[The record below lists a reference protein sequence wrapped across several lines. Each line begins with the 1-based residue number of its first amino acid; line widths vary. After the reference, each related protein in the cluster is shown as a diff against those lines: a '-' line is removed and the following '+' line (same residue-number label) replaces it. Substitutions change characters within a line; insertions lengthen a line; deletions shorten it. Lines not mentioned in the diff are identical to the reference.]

1 MGERSTR
8 SAVGISSSLGS
19 LRPCRTAFLNIL
31 RLFRHQNHYVPFQ
44 RCIVYQPSFSQPA
57 RTFPSYAS
65 QPIDVSL
72 IFPNRQQ
79 SSDYGDHTSRP
90 TRCAGPYAGE
100 SGELPCMWF
109 KVLPSFGAA
118 WLQRFPPPSG
128 RLVSLA
134 LQTMWGSI
142 LLAETIRWLRT
153 SFQELRHLIWEDSF

>member
-8 SAVGISSSLGS
+8 SAVGTSSSLGP
-19 LRPCRTAFLNIL
+19 LRPYRTSFLNIL
-31 RLFRHQNHYVPFQ
+31 RLFRYQNHMHRFNGVLSINRVFRSLLGLSLVMQANQLMY
-44 RCIVYQPSFSQPA
+44 R
-57 RTFPSYAS
+57 
-65 QPIDVSL
+65 L

-153 SFQELRHLIWEDSF
+153 SFQEL